1 MSNLH
6 TVIAIPA
13 ASIEDMRELLLP
25 YVKRSFRS
33 QEGIN
38 TDAAN
43 ALLNKAALG
52 WVVVLAILDSDDS
65 EAWPDSMRAVA
76 VVSVIEHEQGRA
88 LRVVALS
95 GEGLGEWLEG
105 SLLPEL
111 ELLAREQDAAFLY
124 LVGRRGWERV
134 LRKHRWRPL
143 YRRPHEIEMVRTL

>member
-88 LRVVALS
+88 LRVVA
-95 GEGLGEWLEG
+95 
-105 SLLPEL
+105 
-111 ELLAREQDAAFLY
+111 REQDAAFLY